1 VTKLAAILLAVLAA
15 AAIAPAATPPA
26 VIAKLNEAVNL
37 HLLSQ
42 QSRDAIEK
50 IGLETH
56 VLAPDAL
63 ANVIAEE
70 TKLWQ
75 AVARESG
82 VHLE

>member
-1 VTKLAAILLAVLAA
+1 M
-15 AAIAPAATPPA
+15 APAATAPA

-42 QSRDAIEK
+42 RSRDAIEK